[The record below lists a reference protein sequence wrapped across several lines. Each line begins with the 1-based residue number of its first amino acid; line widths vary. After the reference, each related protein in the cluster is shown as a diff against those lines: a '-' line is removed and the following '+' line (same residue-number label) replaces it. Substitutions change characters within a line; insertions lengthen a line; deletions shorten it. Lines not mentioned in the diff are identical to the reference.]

1 MHHGP
6 NRLSRIIAPN
16 ESAERGRAGHTWVA
30 PRSVERRVH
39 ARRRDLDRKPRGA
52 VRRPTAQELVAAD
65 GVSLEDLVRPGLRLL
80 LVGINPGRHSGATG
94 FHFGNPQSLLWRALH
109 QSGLTPRLL
118 NPSETD
124 ELLALG
130 IGITNFVNR
139 TTQGSNDLRAAD
151 YRAGGTEL
159 HAKVAS
165 LRPRAVAILTVSGY
179 RTGFGLP
186 KAQIGHQPEPLEG
199 SDLWV
204 FPNPS
209 PINTRYPLAFLVEGF
224 AELRDAL
231 AG

>member
-1 MHHGP
+1 M
-6 NRLSRIIAPN
+6 
-16 ESAERGRAGHTWVA
+16 
-30 PRSVERRVH
+30 
-39 ARRRDLDRKPRGA
+39 A
-52 VRRPTAQELVAAD
+52 VPGKRPTAEELLAAD
-65 GVSLEDLVRPGLRLL
+65 GVVIEDLVRPGLRLL

-94 FHFGNPQSLLWRALH
+94 FHFGNPQNLLWRALH
-109 QSGLTPRLL
+109 QSGLTPTLL
-118 NPSETD
+118 QPHETD

-151 YRAGGTEL
+151 YRAGAIEL
-159 HAKVAS
+159 RAKVAS

-186 KAQIGHQPEPLEG
+186 KAAIGHQPEPLEG

-209 PINTRYPLAFLVEGF
+209 PINTRYPLSFLVARF
-224 AELRDAL
+224 SELRA
-231 AG
+231 AGSPDTSPPR

>member
-1 MHHGP
+1 MP
-6 NRLSRIIAPN
+6 
-16 ESAERGRAGHTWVA
+16 T
-30 PRSVERRVH
+30 
-39 ARRRDLDRKPRGA
+39 K
-52 VRRPTAQELVAAD
+52 RPSAQELLAAD
-65 GVSLEDLVRPGLRLL
+65 GVSIDDLVQPGLRLL

-94 FHFGNPQSLLWRALH
+94 FHFGNPQNLLWRALH
-109 QSGLTPRLL
+109 HSGLTPRLL
-118 NPSETD
+118 QPHETAD
-124 ELLALG
+124 LLDLG

-151 YRAGGTEL
+151 YRAGAVEL
-159 HAKVAS
+159 RDKVRL

-186 KAQIGHQPEPLEG
+186 KAQIGHQAESLEG

-209 PINTRYPLAFLVEGF
+209 PINTRYPLAFLVERF
-224 AELRDAL
+224 TELRESF